1 MQKKLED
8 LLMEFAKLDAQ
19 NRICANNAS
28 SLVIVVDV
36 AIECAETTMFD
47 LYAKSQEETARK
59 VRSVLEKLKDAK
71 KDAQNLVHSTKISV
85 ISFEKLVNAL
95 IWSEAE
101 LDDAEI
107 ERIKGL
113 YKNSSELVK
122 NTTDQ
127 IEGQIKKTIDITMDL
142 KFIAIF

>member
-1 MQKKLED
+1 MQKKLEE

-19 NRICANNAS
+19 NRICANDAS
-28 SLVIVVDV
+28 SLLIAVDA
-36 AIECAETTMFD
+36 AIASTETTMFN
-47 LYAKSQEETARK
+47 LHAKSKEK
-59 VRSVLEKLKDAK
+59 VALQVHEVLEKLKDARR
-71 KDAQNLVHSTKISV
+71 DAEGLADSTKRSV
-85 ISFEKLVNAL
+85 ASFEKLVNAL

-113 YKNSSELVK
+113 YKNSSELVR

-127 IEGQIKKTIDITMDL
+127 IQDQIKQTMGIAMDM